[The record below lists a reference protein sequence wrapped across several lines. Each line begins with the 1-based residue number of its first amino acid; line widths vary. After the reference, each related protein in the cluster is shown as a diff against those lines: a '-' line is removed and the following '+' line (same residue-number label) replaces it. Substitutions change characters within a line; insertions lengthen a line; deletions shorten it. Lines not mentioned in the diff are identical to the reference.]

1 MTASVRGSLCVFFVC
16 LCKIICTLDANSDG
30 ILKFS
35 EPYYKALLYENHIIS
50 MDGAIKI
57 IHSHES
63 LKISI
68 ASENTNMFKIF
79 TFANYVFLEPN
90 TTIVNEGTI
99 LNEKVLLEARNKD
112 DIVVATTTIQIIDD
126 ASYDIY
132 STDIFY
138 MGVIC
143 ILLIGILILE
153 YYDEKKG
160 SVTYEIKV

>member
-1 MTASVRGSLCVFFVC
+1 
-16 LCKIICTLDANSDG
+16 
-30 ILKFS
+30 
-35 EPYYKALLYENHIIS
+35 
-50 MDGAIKI
+50 
-57 IHSHES
+57 
-63 LKISI
+63 
-68 ASENTNMFKIF
+68 MFKIF

-112 DIVVATTTIQIIDD
+112 DIVVATTTIQIIND
-126 ASYDIY
+126 ASYDIH

-153 YYDEKKG
+153 YYDEKKR
-160 SVTYEIKV
+160 SVTNEIKV